1 MKITVSLK
9 EKHMEIIEELKEKHS
24 IFSENEI
31 VERYIKSAMS
41 LENDDLIFGTQRE
54 QCIGGCFSSEP
65 QFDIKLEDEEYN
77 KLKKVYKD
85 YDFGDYDTE
94 EEEISKTIRCILNFI
109 HDEPNEISI

>member
-54 QCIGGCFSSEP
+54 QCVGGCFSSEP
-65 QFDIKLEDEEYN
+65 QFDIKL
-77 KLKKVYKD
+77 KKNV
-85 YDFGDYDTE
+85 FH
-94 EEEISKTIRCILNFI
+94 ILN
-109 HDEPNEISI
+109 

>member
-9 EKHMEIIEELKEKHS
+9 EKHMEIIEELKEKHVIS
-24 IFSENEI
+24 SEKEI
-31 VERYIKSAMS
+31 VERYIKSAIS

-54 QCIGGCFSSEP
+54 QCVGGCFSSEP

-77 KLKKVYKD
+77 KLKKVYQD
-85 YDFGDYDTE
+85 YGFANYDTE

-109 HDEPNEISI
+109 NDEPNKISI

>member
-9 EKHMEIIEELKEKHS
+9 EKHMDIIEELKEKHVIS
-24 IFSENEI
+24 SEKEI

-65 QFDIKLEDEEYN
+65 QFAVELEHKDYN
-77 KLKKVYKD
+77 ELKKVYQN

-94 EEEISKTIRCILNFI
+94 DEEISKTIRCILNFI